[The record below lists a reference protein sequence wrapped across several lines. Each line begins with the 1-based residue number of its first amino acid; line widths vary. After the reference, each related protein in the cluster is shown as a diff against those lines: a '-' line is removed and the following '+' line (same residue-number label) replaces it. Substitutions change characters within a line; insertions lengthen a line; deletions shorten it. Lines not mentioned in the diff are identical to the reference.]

1 MKDANYTYDV
11 FISHAVEDKIPLA
24 NELAARLEQEGLKV
38 WYSSNALRIGS
49 SITQT
54 IHEGLD
60 NSRFGVVI
68 LSKTYLSK
76 NWTIHE
82 YFELMARHREGKK
95 TILPI
100 LLDVTAMDLAE
111 KNLTMADLFAV
122 PAERGL
128 DYIVKTL
135 LSEIRQE
142 TSLTDSQAKTSKPI
156 VKWAIAAILITL
168 LTALAVLLLK
178 KPDATTTPTQKE
190 LAHLVAE
197 HVRLTQ
203 QKIDNYLAEIRA
215 RPNTKAALPEDVL
228 RKWTAF
234 KDTKSYYRNTYT
246 FSNFS
251 TTIQSKKNVNSALML
266 DVENLGPFNSYA
278 FQNPI
283 IYMQEAEDNDQST
296 VNYVFVNT
304 QPITFV
310 IEHAPVDSTGIHS
323 IIVKYAA
330 NIRLA
335 ETELIF
341 PTSANNIKRHT
352 LNFKGFLPTERYQI
366 ARLNGSWSIKFME

>member
-38 WYSSNALRIGS
+38 WYSSNALRVGN

-54 IHEGLD
+54 VHEGLD

-76 NWTIHE
+76 NWTLRE
-82 YFELMARHREGKK
+82 FFELLARHREGKK
-95 TILPI
+95 TILPV
-100 LLDVTAMDLAE
+100 LLDVTAKDLAE
-111 KNLTMADLFAV
+111 KDLTMADLFAV

-142 TSLTDSQAKTSKPI
+142 TSLTDSQAKTSKPNL
-156 VKWAIAAILITL
+156 KWTIAAL
-168 LTALAVLLLK
+168 LLALVAALAVFLLK
-178 KPDATTTPTQKE
+178 KPAAATMPNQAE
-190 LAHLVAE
+190 IEQLVAD

-203 QKIDNYLAEIRA
+203 QKVDNYLAEIRA
-215 RPNTKAALPEDVL
+215 RPNTKAALQEDVL

-234 KDTKSYYRNTYT
+234 KDTKSYYRNTYI
-246 FSNFS
+246 FSNFI

-283 IYMQEAEDNDQST
+283 IYMREAEDNDQST

-304 QPITFV
+304 QPAAFTIQQ
-310 IEHAPVDSTGIHS
+310 APVDSSGIHS
-323 IIVKYAA
+323 IIVKYNN

-335 ETELIF
+335 EAELSF
-341 PTSANNIKRHT
+341 PSPSNDLKRHT
-352 LNFKGFLPTERYQI
+352 LNLKGFLPTERYQVFKQ
-366 ARLNGSWSIKFME
+366 NGSWSLKYIE

>member
-142 TSLTDSQAKTSKPI
+142 TSLTDSQAKTSKPNL
-156 VKWAIAAILITL
+156 KWTIAAL
-168 LTALAVLLLK
+168 LLALVAALAVFLLK
-178 KPDATTTPTQKE
+178 KPTAATMPRQDE
-190 LAHLVAE
+190 VEQLVAD

-203 QKIDNYLAEIRA
+203 QKVDNYLAEIRA
-215 RPNTKAALPEDVL
+215 RPDTKAALQEDVL

-251 TTIQSKKNVNSALML
+251 TTMQSKKNVNSALML

-283 IYMQEAEDNDQST
+283 VYMREGEENDQST

-304 QPITFV
+304 QPATFT
-310 IEHAPVDSTGIHS
+310 IQQAPVDSLGIHS
-323 IIVKYAA
+323 IIVKYDD

-335 ETELIF
+335 ETQLNF
-341 PTSANNIKRHT
+341 PSSSSDLKRHT
-352 LNFKGFLPTERYQI
+352 LNLKGFLPTERYQVFKQ
-366 ARLNGSWSIKFME
+366 NGSWSLKYIE

>member
-100 LLDVTAMDLAE
+100 LLDVTPIDLAE

-135 LSEIRQE
+135 LNEIRQE
-142 TSLTDSQAKTSKPI
+142 TSSTESPSTTSKPI
-156 VKWAIAAILITL
+156 VKWAIVTILITL
-168 LTALAVLLLK
+168 VAALAVFLLK
-178 KPDATTTPTQKE
+178 KPDTTTTPKQEE
-190 LAHLVAE
+190 LAQLVAD

-203 QKIDNYLAEIRA
+203 QKVDNYLAEIRA

-246 FSNFS
+246 FSNFT
-251 TTIQSKKNVNSALML
+251 TTIQSKRNVNNALMV
-266 DVENLGPFNSYA
+266 DVENIGPFNSYA

-283 IYMQEAEDNDQST
+283 IYMREAEDNDQST

-304 QPITFV
+304 QPAAFTIQQ
-310 IEHAPVDSTGIHS
+310 APVDSSGIHS
-323 IIVKYAA
+323 IIVKYNN

-335 ETELIF
+335 EAELSF
-341 PTSANNIKRHT
+341 PSPSNDLKRHT
-352 LNFKGFLPTERYQI
+352 LNLKGFLPTERYQVFKQ
-366 ARLNGSWSIKFME
+366 NGSWSLKYIE